1 MSVLPASF
9 HGPKGAAD
17 QNARPAAAAFGAINI
32 VALSALQ
39 GFGVPFAGS
48 SVELCLPIYFASL
61 ALVVFGLNLSISP
74 VRLILY
80 GAMVAAMV
88 MSQLLSGSQT
98 DLPALMLV
106 LVLYSAFVVEIP
118 VGQTT
123 LHRVLGV
130 FQRIMMGAAA
140 LVFLQH
146 AIQFTIGAA
155 YWPSLKNLVPAELL
169 FPGYNY
175 VQPFDYGSPYIK
187 PNAFFFLEASFVS
200 QFLAIALVI
209 ELSVFRRLAVLAF
222 FVAALFACLAGSGL
236 LILAIAAPILALRAP
251 PRLWLAGGV
260 LLAVVGIA
268 ATTLG
273 WTEVTGRRIA
283 EFGKPGSS
291 AYNRYVRPMQQIEGL
306 VEEPERIVIG
316 HGAGRT
322 PLGDQG
328 DDTLPLSKMAYE
340 YGFVAT
346 LILLALMIAAIFGGG
361 TNLAIAT
368 VLFLFY
374 NLGGGGLS
382 VPVYVLLPAVL
393 AANLKVR
400 EKEAGTGPEEDVFT
414 VLAARPAIRPAAA

>member
-1 MSVLPASF
+1 MSVIP
-9 HGPKGAAD
+9 AD
-17 QNARPAAAAFGAINI
+17 QRSESAGGDIVRHAATAFGAINI
-32 VALSALQ
+32 VALILLQ
-39 GFGVPFAGS
+39 GFGIPFAGS

-61 ALVVFGLNLSISP
+61 ALVIVGLNLSVSP

-88 MSQLLSGSQT
+88 ISQLLSGSQI
-98 DLPALMLV
+98 DLPAFMLV
-106 LVLYSAFVVEIP
+106 LVLYTAFVLEIP
-118 VGQTT
+118 VSRST
-123 LHRVLGV
+123 LHQVLGI

-146 AIQFTIGAA
+146 AIQFTLGSA
-155 YWPSLKNLVPAELL
+155 YWPSLKSLLPPELL

-175 VQPFDYGSPYIK
+175 LQPFDYGSPYIK
-187 PNAFFFLEASFVS
+187 PNGFFFLEASLVS

-209 ELSVFRRLAVLAF
+209 ELSVFRRIGVLAF
-222 FVAALFACLAGSGL
+222 FVAAMFACLAGSGL

-251 PRLWLAGGV
+251 PRLWLAGAV
-260 LLAVVGIA
+260 LLAITGIA

-273 WTEVTGRRIA
+273 WTELTGRRIA
-283 EFGKPGSS
+283 EFSNPGSS
-291 AYNRYVRPMQQIEGL
+291 AYNRYIRPMQQIEGL
-306 VEEPERIVIG
+306 AEEPERIVIG

-322 PLGDQG
+322 PIGDQG

-340 YGFVAT
+340 YGFVAM
-346 LILLALMIAAIFGGG
+346 LILLTLMVAAIFTGG
-361 TNLAIAT
+361 TNIAIAT

-393 AANLKVR
+393 AANLKARDDEVADGADRGDPLVAGEPVAVR
-400 EKEAGTGPEEDVFT
+400 PV
-414 VLAARPAIRPAAA
+414 AA